1 MRNQEVTTMNIHF
14 YMLCFRYEALVASHL
29 DPIDFGRYMAMGTQK
44 HTRGNVLFFEIDP
57 DLKSDYFKLDD
68 IQKRCAPHEDGSPKR
83 SKYIS
88 VYRVLEHL
96 PLAAFD
102 KLYLVTADGR
112 VMYLSES
119 QHPEEDKQHD
129 AHLFQELCPL
139 SPMVASALQPSQ
151 FCKFI
156 TDPQNPIHIPRIFF
170 ADLLAERDE
179 SGHLAGYL
187 PYSDPMHILDCLKDV
202 EKGLT
207 KTTKTISRN
216 PVLHGFFRTI
226 NRGFYLGDLTGVKFY
241 RFPERRTLEVEY
253 ARWWRSASESL
264 S

>member
-1 MRNQEVTTMNIHF
+1 MTIHL
-14 YMLCFRYEALVASHL
+14 YMLCYRYEALVASHL
-29 DPIDFGRYMAMGTQK
+29 EPVDFGRYMALGTQK

-68 IQKRCAPHEDGSPKR
+68 IAQRCAPHEDGSPKR

-88 VYRVLEHL
+88 VYRVLEHI
-96 PLAAFD
+96 PLGAFD

-119 QHPEEDKQHD
+119 QHPEEEKQRD

-139 SPMVASALQPSQ
+139 SPLVASALQPSQ

-170 ADLLAERDE
+170 VDLLAERDE
-179 SGHLAGYL
+179 SGHIAGYL

-207 KTTKTISRN
+207 KTTKTVSRN

>member
-1 MRNQEVTTMNIHF
+1 MRNQELTTMNIHF

-29 DPIDFGRYMAMGTQK
+29 EPIDFGRYMALGTQK

-96 PLAAFD
+96 PLGAFD

-119 QHPEEDKQHD
+119 QHPEENKEHD

-226 NRGFYLGDLTGVKFY
+226 NRGFYLGDRTGVKFY